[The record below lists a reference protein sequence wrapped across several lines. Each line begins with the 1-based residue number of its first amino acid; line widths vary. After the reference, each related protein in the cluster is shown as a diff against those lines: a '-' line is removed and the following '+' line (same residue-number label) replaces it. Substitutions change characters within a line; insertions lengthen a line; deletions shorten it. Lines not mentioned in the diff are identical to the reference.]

1 MKTGLFF
8 IPLAGL
14 LLANAAQAAVCQNVN
29 GAPTTVDYDL
39 STTLTAAQNAAGNT
53 VQLTKNQEVNVQA
66 VCPAGSALSNRTY
79 RSYVSPYAVVETSGP
94 WKYLKLDPD
103 YLEGAMRI
111 DDSAAGTLYLPTNY
125 AYMGTDDSVNAGKPF
140 YIRDSNL
147 VFQLKIARPFVGTVT
162 ITPKT
167 MFNVYV
173 TTGTSDPLSNVVYNI
188 AYSGTVTVPQ
198 SCEINAGQTI
208 LVDFGSLYS
217 GGFNRAGAKPV
228 SVRNKKFRVPVKC
241 SGVNSQVNLSLRL
254 IATADTHLNQ
264 AIASDN
270 PDVGVVVETNDGAVL
285 TPNDASSVVPFVT
298 DDAGKA
304 NIALQ
309 AYPVSTTGEI
319 PAEGVF
325 TALANLRVDFD

>member
-1 MKTGLFF
+1 M
-8 IPLAGL
+8 
-14 LLANAAQAAVCQNVN
+14 
-29 GAPTTVDYDL
+29 
-39 STTLTAAQNAAGNT
+39 
-53 VQLTKNQEVNVQA
+53 
-66 VCPAGSALSNRTY
+66 
-79 RSYVSPYAVVETSGP
+79 
-94 WKYLKLDPD
+94 
-103 YLEGAMRI
+103 
-111 DDSAAGTLYLPTNY
+111 
-125 AYMGTDDSVNAGKPF
+125 
-140 YIRDSNL
+140 
-147 VFQLKIARPFVGTVT
+147 
-162 ITPKT
+162 
-167 MFNVYV
+167 
-173 TTGTSDPLSNVVYNI
+173 
-188 AYSGTVTVPQ
+188 PQ